1 MIGSHTG
8 EWAALLT
15 AGLWTVA
22 AISFEQ
28 ASRKIGSITVNL
40 LRLAMALVFLSVY
53 TVLGRGHFLPTDATP
68 QAWFWLFI
76 SGLVGIWAGDLCL
89 FKAFVLIG
97 ARRSM
102 LIYSLAPPLTALI
115 SWVVLGERLS
125 LKDWTGMALTIGG
138 VSWVIL
144 ERSTDL
150 GTETSESKTF
160 GIGLAIVAAL
170 AQAGGLV
177 ISKYGMADYDPFAST
192 QIRIIAGLAGFA
204 LLMTLL
210 RRWPELVLALTN
222 RPALAW
228 TGTGAFFGTFLGI
241 SLAMTAIQ
249 WTKTGIAAT
258 IMATVPILIIPPAMI
273 FFHERINARAVL
285 GAVLAVGGIALLFL

>member
-1 MIGSHTG
+1 MIAAHAG
-8 EWAALLT
+8 ELAALIT

-28 ASRKIGSITVNL
+28 ASRKIGSLSVNL
-40 LRLAMALVFLSVY
+40 LRLSLALVFLSFY
-53 TVLGRGHFLPTDATP
+53 NWMTRGHFLPMDATP

-76 SGLVGIWAGDLCL
+76 SGLMGIWAGDLCL

-97 ARRSM
+97 ARKSM
-102 LIYSLAPPLTALI
+102 LIYSLAPPLAALI
-115 SWVVLGERLS
+115 GWMVLGEQLG

-144 ERSTDL
+144 ERSPNGGDKAS
-150 GTETSESKTF
+150 ETKTS
-160 GIGLAIVAAL
+160 GIVLAVLAAL
-170 AQAGGLV
+170 GQAGGLV
-177 ISKYGMADYDPFAST
+177 ISKYGMKDYDPFAST
-192 QIRIIAGLAGFA
+192 QIRIIAGLVGFA

-210 RRWPELVLALTN
+210 RRWSELSFALKN

-241 SLAMTAIQ
+241 SLAMSAIQ
-249 WTKTGIAAT
+249 LTKTGIAAT
-258 IMATVPILIIPPAMI
+258 IMATVPILIIPPAML
-273 FFHERINARAVL
+273 FFKERVNLRAVL
-285 GAVLAVGGIALLFL
+285 GAFLAVSGVALLFL